1 MRRPTEVGITAS
13 VNVLDAI
20 NNGLQGK
27 STRGIIYPWVCMDPY
42 WKFVTQLYG
51 PDVIERFGNL
61 DIVDAGLLPI
71 GMVSLFK
78 GKRTQWS
85 D

>member
-1 MRRPTEVGITAS
+1 
-13 VNVLDAI
+13 
-20 NNGLQGK
+20 
-27 STRGIIYPWVCMDPY
+27 MDPY